1 MTFGLKWVKKISH
14 TPLGH
19 SLTYLLKKKVIFHFF
34 SKVSIRASDHLHKE
48 N

>member
-1 MTFGLKWVKKISH
+1 MTFGLKWVKEISH
-14 TPLGH
+14 TPL
-19 SLTYLLKKKVIFHFF
+19 SLTYLLKKKGHFSLF